1 MRKKKTIKKI
11 LITLIVILILGAGTC
26 CAWFFLRPGR
36 AESVKVYP
44 FDLVGM
50 TEFWGDT
57 RESYGPVSTD
67 RVQTVFLSDTQT
79 VLDIPVKEGQEIKK
93 GDLLMSFDTTLSQL
107 ELERKDLEMQK
118 LALDLEEAEKELQ
131 RINWMTPMS
140 TPPTEPETEPT
151 LYPDFGRPLYG
162 NFEAYREGG
171 HDGSTPD
178 SAFVCWIWDG
188 LVLTREFLQEGLGQ
202 LVDESMEET
211 TPTESAPTES
221 APTESN
227 PTESAPTESNPT
239 ESAPTESTPTESTPT
254 ESVPPQSAPTESTG
268 GYDVAEAQAA
278 SMAALPTEAAAM
290 RALLG
295 NEALIVFSDLISE
308 DFETEIIPPPS
319 SEAAQ
324 PSETVAPTQPEA
336 TPPASSEPT
345 SPSSEPAAPSS
356 EPTNPSSESTDPS
369 SEPTGPS
376 SEPTSPSSEPTDP
389 SSEPTGP
396 SSEPTDPS
404 SEPTGPSSEPTD
416 PSSEPTNPSSEPTDP
431 SSEPTDPSEE
441 STDPSEESTEPT
453 EEEEEDDE
461 DKMCYPYY
469 VIFKVTRDNMLK
481 GDVLVWQ
488 GVHVH
493 PDGSISFFD
502 ASGIED
508 YSIPEEPDE
517 ETEPTIDY
525 IGSGYTYSQIVKMRQ
540 EQEKK
545 IADLKLQQR
554 LAEADYKIMERELSD
569 GNVYAELDGKVLSV
583 LTEEDAK
590 LNSQPLIKLS
600 GGGGFYVDA
609 SVSELERENI
619 SVGMEV
625 TVNDWEGGGTYT
637 GVISSIGDIPT
648 SSGGYNGMDNPN
660 ASSYPFRVFVDEGAD
675 LRAGGYVSV
684 EYSSSSSQ
692 NGVYLQNPFLRTVDG
707 RSFVYVKGE
716 DGLLEE
722 RTVTTGKSVWGSYT
736 EIVDGLTADD
746 MVAFPYGKNVRPG
759 APAEEGDLSDL
770 YGY

>member
-11 LITLIVILILGAGTC
+11 LITLIVILILGAGSF

-67 RVQTVFLSDTQT
+67 RIQTVFLSDTQT
-79 VLDIPVKEGQEIKK
+79 VLDVPVKEGQEVKK

-131 RINWMTPMS
+131 RINWMTPMT
-140 TPPTEPETEPT
+140 TPPTEPPTEPT

-162 NFEAYREGG
+162 NYEAYRQAG
-171 HDGSTPD
+171 HDGSTPN

-188 LVLTREFLQEGLGQ
+188 MVLTKEFLQEGLGQ
-202 LVDESMEET
+202 LVDDSMEET
-211 TPTESAPTES
+211 MPTESTPA
-221 APTESN
+221 
-227 PTESAPTESNPT
+227 

-254 ESVPPQSAPTESTG
+254 GSTPTESTPTESTPTESTAG
-268 GYDVAEAQAA
+268 SVPTETQAA
-278 SMAALPTEAAAM
+278 PVPDQPTEAAAM

-295 NEALIVFSDLISE
+295 NKSLVLFSDLISE
-308 DFETEIIPPPS
+308 DFETEIIPPSSEVAQPPETSAPAQPETTPSASSEPTTPS
-319 SEAAQ
+319 SEPA
-324 PSETVAPTQPEA
+324 
-336 TPPASSEPT
+336 ASSEPT
-345 SPSSEPAAPSS
+345 SPSSEA
-356 EPTNPSSESTDPS
+356 TDPSSESTDPS
-369 SEPTGPS
+369 SESTDPS
-376 SEPTSPSSEPTDP
+376 SESTDPSSEPTDP

-396 SSEPTDPS
+396 SSEPT
-404 SEPTGPSSEPTD
+404 GPSSEPTD
-416 PSSEPTNPSSEPTDP
+416 PSSEPTDP

-453 EEEEEDDE
+453 EEEEDDE
-461 DKMCYPYY
+461 DKMCYPYF

-508 YSIPEEPDE
+508 YSIPEEPVE

-525 IGSGYTYSQIVKMRQ
+525 VGSGYTYSQIVKMRQ

-545 IADLKLQQR
+545 IEDLKLQQR

-600 GGGGFYVDA
+600 GGGGFYVEA

-648 SSGGYNGMDNPN
+648 SSGSYNGMDNPN

-692 NGVYLQNPFLRTVDG
+692 NGIYLQNPFLRTVDG
-707 RSFVYVKGE
+707 RSFVYVMGE
-716 DGLLEE
+716 DGVLEE

-736 EIVDGLTADD
+736 EIVEGLTADD
-746 MVAFPYGKNVRPG
+746 LVAFPYGKNVRPG
-759 APAEEGDLSDL
+759 VPAEEGDLDDL

>member
-1 MRKKKTIKKI
+1 MRKKKKLKKI
-11 LITLIVILILGAGTC
+11 LITLIVILVLGVGGV
-26 CAWFFLRPGR
+26 CAWSFLRQGR
-36 AESVKVYP
+36 AEAVKVYP

-50 TEFWGDT
+50 TEYWGDT

-67 RVQTVFLSDTQT
+67 RIQTVFLSDTQT
-79 VLDIPVKEGQEIKK
+79 VLDVPVKEGQEVKK

-131 RINWMTPMS
+131 RINWMQPMG
-140 TPPTEPETEPT
+140 TPPTDPPTEPT

-162 NFEAYREGG
+162 NFEAYRDGG
-171 HDGSTPD
+171 HTGSTPD

-188 LVLTREFLQEGLGQ
+188 LILTKEFLQEGLGQ
-202 LVDESMEET
+202 LVDDSTEPAPTESIPDESTPDEST
-211 TPTESAPTES
+211 PGESTPAESTPTESAPTES
-221 APTESN
+221 V
-227 PTESAPTESNPT
+227 
-239 ESAPTESTPTESTPT
+239 PTESTPAESTAG
-254 ESVPPQSAPTESTG
+254 SVPT
-268 GYDVAEAQAA
+268 EAQAA
-278 SMAALPTEAAAM
+278 PVPEQPTEAAAM

-295 NEALIVFSDLISE
+295 NKALVLFSDLISE

-324 PSETVAPTQPEA
+324 PSETDAPTES
-336 TPPASSEPT
+336 TPPASSEAT
-345 SPSSEPAAPSS
+345 VPSSEPAA
-356 EPTNPSSESTDPS
+356 SSESTD
-369 SEPTGPS
+369 
-376 SEPTSPSSEPTDP
+376 PSSEPTDP
-389 SSEPTGP
+389 SSEPT
-396 SSEPTDPS
+396 DPS
-404 SEPTGPSSEPTD
+404 SESTD
-416 PSSEPTNPSSEPTDP
+416 PSSEPTDP

-453 EEEEEDDE
+453 EEDEEPEDE
-461 DKMCYPYY
+461 DKMCYPYF

-508 YSIPEEPDE
+508 YSIPKEPEE
-517 ETEPTIDY
+517 ETEPTVDY

-590 LNSQPLIKLS
+590 LNSQPLVKLS
-600 GGGGFYVDA
+600 GGGGFYIDA
-609 SVSELERENI
+609 SVSELERGNI
-619 SVGMEV
+619 KVGMEV

-648 SSGGYNGMDNPN
+648 NSGSYNGMDNPN

-675 LRAGGYVSV
+675 LRAGGYASV
-684 EYSSSSSQ
+684 EYSSASSQ

-759 APAEEGDLSDL
+759 VPAEEGDLDDL

>member
-1 MRKKKTIKKI
+1 M
-11 LITLIVILILGAGTC
+11 V
-26 CAWFFLRPGR
+26 
-36 AESVKVYP
+36 
-44 FDLVGM
+44 
-50 TEFWGDT
+50 
-57 RESYGPVSTD
+57 
-67 RVQTVFLSDTQT
+67 
-79 VLDIPVKEGQEIKK
+79 
-93 GDLLMSFDTTLSQL
+93 
-107 ELERKDLEMQK
+107 
-118 LALDLEEAEKELQ
+118 
-131 RINWMTPMS
+131 
-140 TPPTEPETEPT
+140 
-151 LYPDFGRPLYG
+151 
-162 NFEAYREGG
+162 
-171 HDGSTPD
+171 
-178 SAFVCWIWDG
+178 
-188 LVLTREFLQEGLGQ
+188 
-202 LVDESMEET
+202 
-211 TPTESAPTES
+211 
-221 APTESN
+221 
-227 PTESAPTESNPT
+227 
-239 ESAPTESTPTESTPT
+239 
-254 ESVPPQSAPTESTG
+254 
-268 GYDVAEAQAA
+268 
-278 SMAALPTEAAAM
+278 
-290 RALLG
+290 
-295 NEALIVFSDLISE
+295 
-308 DFETEIIPPPS
+308 
-319 SEAAQ
+319 
-324 PSETVAPTQPEA
+324 
-336 TPPASSEPT
+336 
-345 SPSSEPAAPSS
+345 
-356 EPTNPSSESTDPS
+356 
-369 SEPTGPS
+369 
-376 SEPTSPSSEPTDP
+376 
-389 SSEPTGP
+389 
-396 SSEPTDPS
+396 
-404 SEPTGPSSEPTD
+404 
-416 PSSEPTNPSSEPTDP
+416 
-431 SSEPTDPSEE
+431 
-441 STDPSEESTEPT
+441 STEPT
-453 EEEEEDDE
+453 VEFEEDDE

-508 YSIPEEPDE
+508 YSIPEEPEE

-545 IADLKLQQR
+545 IEDLKLQQR

-736 EIVDGLTADD
+736 EIVEGLTADD

>member
-1 MRKKKTIKKI
+1 MRKTKKIKKI
-11 LITLIVILILGAGTC
+11 LITLIVILVLGAGGF
-26 CAWFFLRPGR
+26 CAWFFLRQGR
-36 AESVKVYP
+36 AEAVKVYP

-67 RVQTVFLSDTQT
+67 RIQTVFLSDTQT
-79 VLDIPVKEGQEIKK
+79 VLDVPVKEGQEVKK

-107 ELERKDLEMQK
+107 ELERKALEMQK

-131 RINWMTPMS
+131 RINWMQPMT
-140 TPPTEPETEPT
+140 TPPTEPPTEPT

-188 LVLTREFLQEGLGQ
+188 LVLTKEFLQEGLGQ
-202 LVDESMEET
+202 LVDESIEET
-211 TPTESAPTES
+211 T
-221 APTESN
+221 
-227 PTESAPTESNPT
+227 
-239 ESAPTESTPTESTPT
+239 PTESTPTESTPT
-254 ESVPPQSAPTESTG
+254 ESTPAESTPTESTPTESIPTESIPTESAPVESTPIESTAG
-268 GYDVAEAQAA
+268 SVPTETQAA
-278 SMAALPTEAAAM
+278 PVPELPTEAAAM
-290 RALLG
+290 KALLG
-295 NEALIVFSDLISE
+295 NEALILFSDLISE

-319 SEAAQ
+319 SEATQ
-324 PSETVAPTQPEA
+324 PSETAAPTQPEA

-345 SPSSEPAAPSS
+345 TPSSEPATPSS
-356 EPTNPSSESTDPS
+356 EPTDSSSEPTDSSSEPTDSSSESTDPSSESTDPSSESTDPS
-369 SEPTGPS
+369 SEPTDS
-376 SEPTSPSSEPTDP
+376 SSEPTDP
-389 SSEPTGP
+389 SAES
-396 SSEPTDPS
+396 
-404 SEPTGPSSEPTD
+404 
-416 PSSEPTNPSSEPTDP
+416 
-431 SSEPTDPSEE
+431 TDPSEE

-453 EEEEEDDE
+453 EEEEEKDDE

-481 GDVLVWQ
+481 GEVLVWQ

-508 YSIPEEPDE
+508 YSIPKEPEE

-648 SSGGYNGMDNPN
+648 SSGSYNGMDNPN

-736 EIVDGLTADD
+736 EIVEGLTADD

-759 APAEEGDLSDL
+759 VPAEEGDLDDL

>member
-1 MRKKKTIKKI
+1 MRKKKKLKKI
-11 LITLIVILILGAGTC
+11 LITLIVILVLGVGGTC
-26 CAWFFLRPGR
+26 AWYFLRPGR
-36 AESVKVYP
+36 VESVKVYP

-50 TEFWGDT
+50 TEYWGDM

-67 RVQTVFLSDTQT
+67 RIQTVFLSDTQT
-79 VLDIPVKEGQEIKK
+79 VLDVPVKEGQEVKK

-107 ELERKDLEMQK
+107 ELERKELEMQK

-131 RINWMTPMS
+131 RINWMQPMT
-140 TPPTEPETEPT
+140 TPPTESETEPT

-162 NFEAYREGG
+162 NFEAYREAG

-202 LVDESMEET
+202 LVDESTEET
-211 TPTESAPTES
+211 TPTESI
-221 APTESN
+221 
-227 PTESAPTESNPT
+227 
-239 ESAPTESTPTESTPT
+239 PTESTPTESTPT
-254 ESVPPQSAPTESTG
+254 ESIPTESTPMESTPTESIPTESTG
-268 GYDVAEAQAA
+268 EI
-278 SMAALPTEAAAM
+278 LPTEAAAM
-290 RALLG
+290 KALLG
-295 NEALIVFSDLISE
+295 NKALVLFSDLISE

-319 SEAAQ
+319 SEA
-324 PSETVAPTQPEA
+324 TAPTQAE
-336 TPPASSEPT
+336 TPAPSSEPT
-345 SPSSEPAAPSS
+345 SPSSES
-356 EPTNPSSESTDPS
+356 TVPSSESTDPS
-369 SEPTGPS
+369 SES
-376 SEPTSPSSEPTDP
+376 TDP
-389 SSEPTGP
+389 SSEA
-396 SSEPTDPS
+396 TDPS
-404 SEPTGPSSEPTD
+404 SEATD

-431 SSEPTDPSEE
+431 SSEPTVPSSEPTDPSSEPTDPSSESTDPSEE

-453 EEEEEDDE
+453 EEDEEPEDEDQDDE

-481 GDVLVWQ
+481 GDLLVWQ

-508 YSIPEEPDE
+508 YSIPEEPEE

-625 TVNDWEGGGTYT
+625 SVNDWEGGGTYS

-675 LRAGGYVSV
+675 LRAGSYVSV

-722 RTVTTGKSVWGSYT
+722 RTVTTGKSIWGSYT

-759 APAEEGDLSDL
+759 IPAEEGDLSDL